1 MSPHSHNL
9 LFLKQLLR
17 NNIYNNLLLITIV
30 TYYHVFTIKS
40 IIIVIIFLKA
50 ISTLFVFF
58 VHIIVTIDIDR
69 YTLVNT
75 IIVKGWCSMENTS
88 DIQIGEQI
96 RYYRRKNGISQETLA
111 LIADLNP
118 AYIGQIERGIKSPTI
133 NTLKKIADALGVS
146 LATLFTPIADEK
158 EHLSEIRRYETEKIM
173 LSINRLNDN
182 ELILLSQIIT
192 HMINFRKL
200 P

>member
-1 MSPHSHNL
+1 
-9 LFLKQLLR
+9 
-17 NNIYNNLLLITIV
+17 
-30 TYYHVFTIKS
+30 
-40 IIIVIIFLKA
+40 
-50 ISTLFVFF
+50 
-58 VHIIVTIDIDR
+58 
-69 YTLVNT
+69 
-75 IIVKGWCSMENTS
+75 MEYTS

-118 AYIGQIERGIKSPTI
+118 AYVGQIERGVKSPTI

-146 LATLFTPIADEK
+146 LAMLFTPITDMELS
-158 EHLSEIRRYETEKIM
+158 LSEIRKHETEKIM

-182 ELILLSQIIT
+182 ELILLSQLIT
-192 HMINFRKL
+192 DMINFRKL